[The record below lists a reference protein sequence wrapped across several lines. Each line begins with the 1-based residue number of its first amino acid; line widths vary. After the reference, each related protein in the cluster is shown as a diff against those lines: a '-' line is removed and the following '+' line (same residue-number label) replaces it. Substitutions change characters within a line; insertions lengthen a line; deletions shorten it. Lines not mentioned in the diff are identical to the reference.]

1 MPIAF
6 VSPSTVMLQS
16 QEKQTFSATGATSWE
31 IDPPGI
37 GVCNPK
43 SGPFTE
49 YTAPDP
55 IRTWEQISVVA
66 KNAAGAEIARA
77 TVELFPPPLKITPNT
92 VDLASRQAQH
102 FSVEPSETVT
112 WSLNS
117 SEAGKIDPNTGVYT
131 APSWIWSQRAVIV
144 TATSTAQRNRV
155 STATITLQDTPM
167 WRWMLA
173 VYWLIVLV
181 VLGYLLVSTWPS
193 LSSQETASVLVSPPL
208 VTLKIGGQP
217 RQFTA
222 STPGSTEEE
231 NADFEWSVNPPGQP
245 GIIIGG
251 KFTPP
256 KEPIPGN
263 LVTIVAKKK
272 GDPMKTAT
280 AIVKL
285 SEEGSLQVFPAAVT
299 VTPAQIVPF
308 TAVSEPVTKLQWELK
323 PRLGTIDPET
333 AIYTAP
339 VSIERSQTVTILAT
353 GNGLQAAAD
362 VRLLA
367 PEQASSSRT
376 QSLLIFV
383 FGMGALG
390 AYLQS
395 AMSFVTYVG
404 NRQFL
409 SSWLLWYLFR
419 PWLGGI
425 LAVLFFF
432 VIGAGFVVGQS
443 VTEIFSV
450 AAISGLVGLF
460 SAQATLKLKELVETI
475 FTTRSDPRSDRLGT
489 AGQAQSSAPTI
500 ASISP
505 LTIPRGAS
513 PVPLLSIAGSNF
525 VNGCKVRVNNS
536 ERTITS
542 FSPDKVTVNLVPAD
556 IASATTLKIVVV
568 NPNGET
574 SNEAT
579 VTVQ

>member
-1 MPIAF
+1 MAF
-6 VSPSTVMLQS
+6 VIPSTVTLQS

-37 GVCNPK
+37 GVCNPA
-43 SGPFTE
+43 SGPLTE

-66 KNAAGAEIARA
+66 KNTAGAEIARA
-77 TVELFPPPLKITPNT
+77 TVELAPPPLKITPNT

-102 FSVEPSETVT
+102 FSVEPFETVT

-155 STATITLQDTPM
+155 STVTITLQDTPM

-173 VYWLIVLV
+173 VYWFIVLV
-181 VLGYLLVSTWPS
+181 VLGYSLVSSWPS
-193 LSSQETASVLVSPPL
+193 LSSSETLASVLVSPPL
-208 VTLKIGGQP
+208 ITLKIGGQP
-217 RQFTA
+217 RLFTA
-222 STPGSTEEE
+222 SMPSSMEEE

-245 GIIIGG
+245 GAIIGG

-272 GDPMKTAT
+272 GDPTRAAT

-299 VTPAQIVPF
+299 VTPGQIVPF
-308 TAVSEPVTKLQWELK
+308 TAVSEPAAKLQWELK

-339 VSIERSQTVTILAT
+339 VSIERSETVTVLAT

-362 VRLLA
+362 VRLSA
-367 PEQASSSRT
+367 PEQVSSSRT
-376 QSLLIFV
+376 KSLLIFV

-443 VTEIFSV
+443 VTQIFSV

-475 FTTRSDPRSDRLGT
+475 FTTRSDPRSDRLRT

-525 VNGCKVRVNNS
+525 VNGCKVRVSNS
-536 ERTITS
+536 ERMITS
-542 FSPDKVTVNLVPAD
+542 FSPDKVTVSLVPAD

-568 NPNGET
+568 NPNGEA

-579 VTVQ
+579 ATVQ